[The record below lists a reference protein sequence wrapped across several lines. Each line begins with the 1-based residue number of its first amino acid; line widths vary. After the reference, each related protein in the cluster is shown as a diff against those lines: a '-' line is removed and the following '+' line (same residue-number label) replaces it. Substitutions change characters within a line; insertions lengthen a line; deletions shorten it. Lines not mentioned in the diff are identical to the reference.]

1 MGDNFEKTKEILAGA
16 KGPTAT
22 ALKAMAMD
30 LDTKFTEL
38 DKRNEERHNSI
49 LEALRCSKLETEAR
63 IKMLEDSTN
72 ERFSKLKVV
81 MFFSE
86 NWKLLLIVIIAFLI
100 VLGLISSEDS
110 LSIFKN
116 LK

>member
-1 MGDNFEKTKEILAGA
+1 MGENFEKTKEILAGA

-30 LDTKFTEL
+30 LDNKFTEL

-49 LEALRCSKLETEAR
+49 LEALRCSKVETEAKIR
-63 IKMLEDSTN
+63 SLEESTN

-86 NWKLLLIVIIAFLI
+86 NWKLLLIVIIAFMVI
-100 VLGLISSEDS
+100 LGVINSENS
-110 LSIFKN
+110 LTVIRS

>member
-1 MGDNFEKTKEILAGA
+1 MGDNFDKTKEILAGA

-30 LDTKFTEL
+30 LDNKFSEL
-38 DKRNEERHNSI
+38 DKKNDERHKAL
-49 LEALRCSKLETEAR
+49 LEAISSNKRETEEK
-63 IKMLEDSTN
+63 IKTLEISTN

-86 NWKLLLIVIIAFLI
+86 NWKILLIVIVAILI
-100 VLGLISSEDS
+100 ILGVISSEES
-110 LSIFKN
+110 QNIYRNFK
-116 LK
+116 